1 MNKQKNHTGY
11 INKKIKSIVI
21 AVLIG
26 EAVIVALLF
35 LFSFLIIK
43 VDVPLFLTNIFVA
56 TSAVIG
62 GFIAGIISGRLIRK
76 NGIVYGLIAGT
87 IITITILIIN
97 IVFFNLELS
106 LISALKYSLIIIS
119 SSVGGILG
127 VNLKIHNA

>member
-97 IVFFNLELS
+97 IAFFNLELS